1 MIYDFTQNP
10 PRAFIDEGD
19 GHITDRRIVDSLRN
33 GNAIFYSTDENG
45 HAVPVFNK
53 ENRNA

>member
-1 MIYDFTQNP
+1 MIYDFTQQS
-10 PRAFIDEGD
+10 PRILIDEGD
-19 GHITDRRIVDSLRN
+19 GHFVDRRIVDNLRN

>member
-10 PRAFIDEGD
+10 SRAFIDEGD
-19 GHITDRRIVDSLRN
+19 GHIADRRIVDNLRN
-33 GNAIFYSTDENG
+33 GNAVFYSTDENG
-45 HAVPVFNK
+45 HAVPAFNK

>member
-10 PRAFIDEGD
+10 SRAFIDEGD
-19 GHITDRRIVDSLRN
+19 GHIAARRIVDNLRN
-33 GNAIFYSTDENG
+33 GNAVFYSTDENG
-45 HAVPVFNK
+45 HAVPAFNK